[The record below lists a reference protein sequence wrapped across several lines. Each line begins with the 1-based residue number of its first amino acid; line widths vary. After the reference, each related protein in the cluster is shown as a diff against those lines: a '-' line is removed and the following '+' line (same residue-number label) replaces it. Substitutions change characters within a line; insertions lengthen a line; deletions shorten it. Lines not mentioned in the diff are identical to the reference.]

1 MRISDW
7 SSDVCSSDLPL
18 VLEVDVVTVDLG
30 LVERLRR
37 REFGPP
43 RQCRMD
49 DERHRNLGDA
59 RAQAFDEGGHGAA
72 TAVAGVTRVVVLA
85 ATGALQ
91 DPVHLPAQTIER
103 GARLAARGEG
113 AFEIDERGLELGK
126 RVHQTRHAIGML
138 EYGCLMVAR
147 L

>member
-1 MRISDW
+1 
-7 SSDVCSSDLPL
+7 
-18 VLEVDVVTVDLG
+18 
-30 LVERLRR
+30 
-37 REFGPP
+37 
-43 RQCRMD
+43 MD

-113 AFEIDERGLELGK
+113 AFDIDARGARKSVGWGKSVVVRVTLGGGVVITK
-126 RVHQTRHAIGML
+126 KVQYVCQM
-138 EYGCLMVAR
+138 
-147 L
+147 

>member
-1 MRISDW
+1 
-7 SSDVCSSDLPL
+7 
-18 VLEVDVVTVDLG
+18 
-30 LVERLRR
+30 
-37 REFGPP
+37 
-43 RQCRMD
+43 MD

-113 AFEIDERGLELGK
+113 PFEIDERGLALGK
-126 RVHQTRHAIGML
+126 RVHPTRPAIGMI
-138 EYGCLMVAR
+138 EYGCLLEIGITSFWERMFQSV
-147 L
+147 

>member
-7 SSDVCSSDLPL
+7 SSDVCSSDLVRERDRTPL

-59 RAQAFDEGGHGAA
+59 RAQEIDEGGHGAA
-72 TAVAGVTRVVVLA
+72 TAVAGATRVVVLA
-85 ATGALQ
+85 ANGARQ
-91 DPVHLPAQTIER
+91 DTVHLPAQTV
-103 GARLAARGEG
+103 ARAARPAAGGERAG
-113 AFEIDERGLELGK
+113 VTMESGR
-126 RVHQTRHAIGML
+126 Q
-138 EYGCLMVAR
+138 
-147 L
+147 

>member
-30 LVERLRR
+30 LVERLTR

-59 RAQAFDEGGHGAA
+59 RAQAFEEGGHGAA

-85 ATGALQ
+85 ATGALHE
-91 DPVHLPAQTIER
+91 PAHLTAQPIER
-103 GARLAARGEG
+103 GARPAARAAG
-113 AFEIDERGLELGK
+113 DL
-126 RVHQTRHAIGML
+126 AI
-138 EYGCLMVAR
+138 AA
-147 L
+147 